1 MPAESDPQS
10 ASTPPKPT
18 HDSATTKAYTI
29 IKQPPVTSRRPP
41 NAPPKVVSHKELLNR
56 TQGVQC
62 YDAVPVNEPEDAQ
75 AEVEKFIPLLE
86 EYLKRTLK
94 TVSRAKH
101 TINICLFSFSWYIN
115 LVSDIQPTTSG
126 ASSTNDYVWDIFY
139 HRTSK
144 STDWN
149 KISQNIGTLY
159 ALPSR
164 LVWYHELTPHI

>member
-1 MPAESDPQS
+1 MPAESDPQPTS
-10 ASTPPKPT
+10 STPPKST

-29 IKQPPVTSRRPP
+29 VNQPPVTARRPP
-41 NAPPKVVSHKELLNR
+41 SAPPKVVSHKELLNR
-56 TQGVQC
+56 TKGVQC
-62 YDAVPVNEPEDAQ
+62 YDAVPLNEPEDTQ
-75 AEVEKFIPLLE
+75 VELEKFIPMLE

-94 TVSRAKH
+94 AVPRVAH
-101 TINICLFSFSWYIN
+101 TINTCFFFSLCID

-126 ASSTNDYVWDIFY
+126 ASSANDYVWDIFY

-159 ALPSR
+159 VLLYGLSGT
-164 LVWYHELTPHI
+164 VS